1 MSRGF
6 HMGGAGGSE
15 KPNPVL
21 FENGNYAD
29 GVSAIN
35 LLYASSAP
43 NYDNAR
49 YEIDSGL
56 IKFYG
61 ANGAGCCCKY
71 LSFDLSKY
79 AGKNLYFEYTYNGG
93 ARTTQGFSI
102 TSASKKVVFGVGTP
116 YESGYKWHFAFGISN
131 MEVPDYIV
139 NNSDIVNSY
148 TASPVAPLATISKIW
163 IAG

>member
-1 MSRGF
+1 
-6 HMGGAGGSE
+6 MGGAGGSE

-29 GVSAIN
+29 GVSAID
-35 LLYASSAP
+35 LIYASSAP
-43 NYDNAR
+43 YFDSAR
-49 YEIDSGL
+49 YSINAAGQ
-56 IKFYG
+56 IQFAG
-61 ANGAGCCCKY
+61 PNGAGCCCKY

-102 TSASKKVVFGVGTP
+102 TSTSKKVVFGVGTP

-139 NNSDIVNSY
+139 NNSDIVNNN
-148 TASPVAPLATISKIW
+148 TASPASPFATISKIW